1 MSLMDLIGWRGQED
15 AAGDQVGMKGPGF
28 MRRAMGN
35 MNARNDRTHPHAARS
50 SMPLGRRGSASVLAM
65 LYLVLFSTLAVGYF
79 SATTMSVQISKN
91 DRDMESAR
99 LAADSG
105 LTFMRSKLGAMN
117 LPLGTNSANL
127 LSNVASQLGSEL
139 NGTSNMGSASP
150 VAVSNGA
157 IYIPSQSGYITLD
170 QGSGTKFQAVVT
182 QVSNS
187 TNLVVTCRE
196 LTSSGSISS
205 AVQLQFQA
213 RRGFSVV
220 GLSSLTTGAQ
230 GGGRT
235 DHIDSWNSL
244 NGPYGTFPMNSNG
257 NISSNGTITLGANS
271 GTIVKGN
278 ADPGIGKS
286 ITIGTGDSVSGTT
299 TPITAPLSYPT
310 PVPGSAA
317 TTNNNANLPSTYF
330 NSSTRDFIVS
340 SGTSAT
346 SPLVLPGG
354 VYYVNN
360 LDWETAYI
368 NFTGP
373 VVFYVTGTG
382 TSKHPSNG
390 FWTFNSHITT
400 YQNAPA
406 NLVFEVTT
414 NTAVQ
419 YDFDQPIYAA
429 VYAPLSDV
437 KTWGNADDYGSIVG
451 NNLSMY
457 TGWHVDESLAA
468 DGGGPYVAVQGSY
481 IEVQ

>member
-1 MSLMDLIGWRGQED
+1 MDARQN
-15 AAGDQVGMKGPGF
+15 
-28 MRRAMGN
+28 RAPSVL
-35 MNARNDRTHPHAARS
+35 AC
-50 SMPLGRRGSASVLAM
+50 RRGSASVLAM
-65 LYLVLFSTLAVGYF
+65 LYLVLFSTLAVGF
-79 SATTMSVQISKN
+79 FTATTMSTQISKN
-91 DRDMESAR
+91 ERDMEVAR

-105 LTFMRSKLGAMN
+105 LTYMRLQLGAMN

-127 LSNVASQLGSEL
+127 LTNVAGQLGSAF
-139 NGTSNMGSASP
+139 NGTSNMGTNT
-150 VAVSNGA
+150 VAVTNGI
-157 IYIPSQSGYITLD
+157 IYIPSASGFITVD
-170 QGSGTKFQAVVT
+170 STSGAKFRAAIT

-187 TNLVVTCRE
+187 TTLVVTCRGFS
-196 LTSSGSISS
+196 SSGTVSS
-205 AVQLQFQA
+205 AVQLQFHA

-220 GLSSLTTGAQ
+220 GLSSVMTGAQ
-230 GGGRT
+230 GGGRV

-244 NGPYGTFPMNSNG
+244 NGPYGTFPMNNNG
-257 NISSNGTITLGANS
+257 NISSNGTITLGASS
-271 GTIVKGN
+271 GTIIEGN
-278 ADPGIGKS
+278 AQPGIGKTIS
-286 ITIGTGDSVSGTT
+286 IGSGDSVSGST
-299 TPITAPLSYPT
+299 TPITTALSYPT
-310 PVPGSAA
+310 PTPGSAA
-317 TTNNNANLPSTYF
+317 TVNNNSNLPSAYF
-330 NSSTRDFIVS
+330 NSSTRDFLIT

-346 SPLVLPGG
+346 SPLVIPGG

-360 LDWETAYI
+360 IDWETAYI
-368 NFTGP
+368 TFTGP

-390 FWTFNSHITT
+390 FWTFNNHVTT

-414 NTAVQ
+414 NTSVQ

-429 VYAPLSDV
+429 VYAPLSTV

-451 NNLSMY
+451 NNLQMY